1 MVFSRNNL
9 RLVAK
14 ALFVAIRLH
23 ALFTLMLTDFCLT
36 ALFQTSHSVGRLIIC
51 LVKLALSI
59 ENGWRFSREQ
69 F

>member
-1 MVFSRNNL
+1 
-9 RLVAK
+9 
-14 ALFVAIRLH
+14 VAIRLH

-51 LVKLALSI
+51 LVKLAFSI